1 MARFTTHALFAGIAT
16 LFLVVGQAQAGFSV
30 DSLITKDTTLYY
42 HDAEVV
48 QHGNFGGYTAS
59 DSDGEHYVLGIDN
72 REGSTHDNAR
82 PILKAGDIVSDLNFN
97 GVFSSSEISS
107 AELHLFRVQP
117 ELHDRTGRTHRVTT
131 GGWVEGDLSFDGWGF
146 EDDAASWISIVHD
159 EVPWNTPSGDYDATE
174 LGSFSTTIADATHME
189 YTVAVTDAVK
199 HWVDN
204 PSENFGV
211 IVVQDVYQGDSTGF
225 FASRDN
231 AQYAPFIS
239 VDATPIPEP
248 SGIMLIL
255 VGLAAHGWRRR
266 TG

>member
-1 MARFTTHALFAGIAT
+1 MTRFTTHALFAGIAT

-48 QHGNFGGYTAS
+48 QHGNFGGYVAN
-59 DSDGEHYVLGIDN
+59 DSDGEHYVVGFDN

-97 GVFSSSEISS
+97 GVFSSSEINS

-117 ELHDRTGRTHRVTT
+117 ELHDRTGRTYRVTT

-159 EVPWNTPSGDYDATE
+159 EVPWNTPGGDYDATE
-174 LGSFSTTIADATHME
+174 LGSFSTAIDDPTHTE
-189 YTVAVTDAVK
+189 YTVPVTGAVK

-211 IVVQDVYQGDSTGF
+211 ILVQDVYQGDSTGF

-231 AQYAPFIS
+231 WEYVPFIR
-239 VDATPIPEP
+239 VQIGPPDPP
-248 SGIMLIL
+248 SHRIH
-255 VGLAAHGWRRR
+255 VEHDQRRGLG
-266 TG
+266 